1 MTITINSKNKKESE
15 KIKTILKAIEVD
27 FEEDVNEFR
36 DETEY
41 LNSTESNRNHLEKSL
56 EAAEKGDFEKISIES
71 LWK

>member
-1 MTITINSKNKKESE
+1 MTITINPKNKKESE

-27 FEEDVNEFR
+27 FVEDVIEFR

-41 LNSTESNRNHLEKSL
+41 LNSTESNRDHLKKSL
-56 EAAEKGDFEKISIES
+56 KAAETGNFEKISIGS

>member
-1 MTITINSKNKKESE
+1 MIITIKPKDKKESE

-56 EAAEKGDFEKISIES
+56 EAAEKGDFEKISIDS

>member
-1 MTITINSKNKKESE
+1 MTITIKPKNKKESE

-56 EAAEKGDFEKISIES
+56 EAAEKGDFEKISIDS

>member
-1 MTITINSKNKKESE
+1 MIITIKPKDKKESE

-56 EAAEKGDFEKISIES
+56 EAAKEGDFEKISIDS